1 MSNTIEKYFKD
12 IKKIHLLTRQQEVEL
27 AKKIELGDVNAKK
40 IMIQSNLR
48 LAISIAKKYAKY
60 NASLEDLIQESN
72 IGLIKA
78 VDKFDW
84 RKGFKFST
92 YASWWIKQSA
102 TRYLTANNSLL
113 NIPSHT
119 IANSRKV
126 WHITKEYQEEFNTD
140 PTPEEVAELLNMPL
154 KHAKEALQAIKTKN
168 VYSIDRPVSDENAK
182 TLKDIIPD
190 QGMSIDDIIDNKII
204 RQEIIRSFKKLTK
217 REEIVLRL
225 RFGIEDVL
233 KDDENVFDVDK
244 KGGKLN
250 VNA

>member
-1 MSNTIEKYFKD
+1 M
-12 IKKIHLLTRQQEVEL
+12 
-27 AKKIELGDVNAKK
+27 
-40 IMIQSNLR
+40 
-48 LAISIAKKYAKY
+48 
-60 NASLEDLIQESN
+60 
-72 IGLIKA
+72 
-78 VDKFDW
+78 
-84 RKGFKFST
+84 
-92 YASWWIKQSA
+92 
-102 TRYLTANNSLL
+102 
-113 NIPSHT
+113 
-119 IANSRKV
+119 
-126 WHITKEYQEEFNTD
+126 
-140 PTPEEVAELLNMPL
+140 AELLNMPL
-154 KHAKEALQAIKTKN
+154 KHVKEALQAIKTKN